1 VGSVE
6 LEIRE
11 NERIKRTSN
20 SIKKLKKY
28 YTNSTLPTYADTL
41 KMVKYRVRY
50 VHDTDTRLISHDT
63 RIGKVSLKSL
73 FLIKK

>member
-41 KMVKYRVRY
+41 KMVKFRVRY
-50 VHDTDTRLISHDT
+50 VHDTDTHLIHPNTCIEKYRLNLYS
-63 RIGKVSLKSL
+63 
-73 FLIKK
+73 